1 MTALDTSVEQK
12 SIGKCLLYNW
22 VEERATAVLD
32 NERPRAHI
40 HKNGHKGILT
50 MDLSSKVQG
59 VTTVNAA
66 FTPPRGHGVRQRGLR
81 GELLENDLLKKISL
95 LQGNSKSK
103 CQQINTSWKLLNVTI
118 KFGSVETSYEEIGQ
132 GVYTTH
138 HEQTH
143 AEFNPEPPK
152 TEFCSTTKEDY
163 KVEGFLPSL
172 PSPLKVHDYK
182 SDQAI
187 TFWSENHH
195 QIQGVTAV
203 RTRDTPFKKNATFST
218 PISEH
223 MDDKP
228 ILYTP
233 EN

>member
-1 MTALDTSVEQK
+1 MTDLDASVEQK
-12 SIGKCLLYNW
+12 SIGKCLLDNW

-32 NERPRAHI
+32 NERPRPHI

-66 FTPPRGHGVRQRGLR
+66 FTHPRGHGVRQRGLR
-81 GELLENDLLKKISL
+81 GELLEKYLIKKIS
-95 LQGNSKSK
+95 
-103 CQQINTSWKLLNVTI
+103 
-118 KFGSVETSYEEIGQ
+118 
-132 GVYTTH
+132 
-138 HEQTH
+138 EQTH

-163 KVEGFLPSL
+163 KVEGFQPSL
-172 PSPLKVHDYK
+172 PSPLK
-182 SDQAI
+182 
-187 TFWSENHH
+187 
-195 QIQGVTAV
+195 GVTAV
-203 RTRDTPFKKNATFST
+203 STRNTPFKKNATFST

-223 MDDKP
+223 MDDEH

>member
-1 MTALDTSVEQK
+1 
-12 SIGKCLLYNW
+12 
-22 VEERATAVLD
+22 
-32 NERPRAHI
+32 
-40 HKNGHKGILT
+40 

-66 FTPPRGHGVRQRGLR
+66 FTPPKGHGVRQRGLR
-81 GELLENDLLKKISL
+81 GELLGNDLLKKIS
-95 LQGNSKSK
+95 
-103 CQQINTSWKLLNVTI
+103 
-118 KFGSVETSYEEIGQ
+118 
-132 GVYTTH
+132 
-138 HEQTH
+138 EQTH
-143 AEFNPEPPK
+143 AEFNPEPHK
-152 TEFCSTTKEDY
+152 TEFCSSTKEDY
-163 KVEGFLPSL
+163 KVEGFQPSL
-172 PSPLKVHDYK
+172 PSSLKEHDYK

-203 RTRDTPFKKNATFST
+203 RTTDTPFKKNATFST

>member
-1 MTALDTSVEQK
+1 MTALDASVEQK
-12 SIGKCLLYNW
+12 SIGKGLLYNW

-66 FTPPRGHGVRQRGLR
+66 FTPPKGHGVRQRGIR
-81 GELLENDLLKKISL
+81 GELLENDLLKKIS
-95 LQGNSKSK
+95 
-103 CQQINTSWKLLNVTI
+103 
-118 KFGSVETSYEEIGQ
+118 
-132 GVYTTH
+132 
-138 HEQTH
+138 EQTH

-152 TEFCSTTKEDY
+152 TEFYSTTKEDY
-163 KVEGFLPSL
+163 KVEGFQPSL
-172 PSPLKVHDYK
+172 PSPLKEHDYK

-223 MDDKP
+223 MDDTP